1 MAPGARNKFGA
12 PVLELRSFR
21 RKCTVLK
28 RVFAALLGLFG
39 APPVIRHPGHC
50 FPLANPRHVP
60 VSVQPQRNTSEVIPS
75 TCVQLDNG
83 TPKHSRATNTAGTDP
98 ASKVRGAISL
108 YLVVKSHY
116 GFTTV
121 REIKQTSQHC
131 CDKTMDGKMAL
142 YRECYFMNCT
152 KPWSVKLLS

>member
-12 PVLELRSFR
+12 VLEPKVFSAEMYCIEESICGIVGTFRS
-21 RKCTVLK
+21 
-28 RVFAALLGLFG
+28 
-39 APPVIRHPGHC
+39 PPVIRHPGHC
-50 FPLANPRHVP
+50 FPLATPRHVP